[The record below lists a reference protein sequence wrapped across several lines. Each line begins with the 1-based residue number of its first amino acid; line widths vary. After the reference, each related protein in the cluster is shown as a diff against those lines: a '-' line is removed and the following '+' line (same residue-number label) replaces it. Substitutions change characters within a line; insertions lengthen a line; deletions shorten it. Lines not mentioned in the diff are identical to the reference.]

1 MQNRKFA
8 FVDLNTDKL
17 KMNLFGL
24 VLFVALGISLVD
36 YVSSSPC
43 QTLNSTLFADC
54 VQAGYNV
61 TKLIPNTSQKE
72 LSGLI
77 ASMRS
82 KFRNCSSLSSL
93 MTCSVQLP
101 RCPTSTMLPC
111 KDMCRNFVAECQNS
125 SSESDGLIA
134 LFRGIC
140 ELFPSN
146 KCLSSPNNLNNS
158 ASGK

>member
-1 MQNRKFA
+1 LQNRKFA

-36 YVSSSPC
+36 YVSSSAC

-61 TKLIPNTSQKE
+61 TKFNPNTSQKE

-77 ASMRS
+77 SSMRS
-82 KFRNCSSLSSL
+82 KFKNCSSLSSL
-93 MTCSVQLP
+93 MTCSLQLP
-101 RCPTSTMLPC
+101 RCPTSTPTLPC
-111 KDMCRNFVAECQNS
+111 KDVCRNFVAECQSS

-140 ELFPSN
+140 ELLPSN
-146 KCLSSPNNLNNS
+146 KCLSPNNLNNS

>member
-1 MQNRKFA
+1 
-8 FVDLNTDKL
+8 
-17 KMNLFGL
+17 MNLFGL
-24 VLFVALGISLVD
+24 ALFVALGISLVD

-61 TKLIPNTSQKE
+61 TKFNPNTSQEE

-82 KFRNCSSLSSL
+82 KFKNCSSLSSL

-101 RCPTSTMLPC
+101 RCPTSTLPC
-111 KDMCRNFVAECQNS
+111 KDMCRNFVAECQSS

-140 ELFPSN
+140 ELLPSN
-146 KCLSSPNNLNNS
+146 KCLSTPNNLTNS
-158 ASGK
+158 NSGKWRMLFPNFIMVWIRN